1 MSDTIVKRP
10 YRSPQRA
17 AQAEATRQR
26 ILEAGLELFA
36 ERGYPA
42 TSVTQNAA
50 AAGVSPE
57 TIYASVGSKRGIID
71 ALLAQID
78 TEAVEGRLVALV
90 RERGGTPEA
99 ALGVAAELSATFWAR
114 HGTLVRVL
122 RNGVADPEIG
132 EAWVAR
138 QAARRGLLYRLMA
151 RWPAGVLRDGVDL
164 EQAADIAWAMTSD
177 ELYGLF
183 VELRGWSFEAFVAWE
198 REALVRELLAETGTP
213 PRQPRPRP
221 ARPAP

>member
-10 YRSPQRA
+10 YRSPLRA

-26 ILEAGLELFA
+26 ILEAGLGLFA

-42 TSVTQNAA
+42 TSVTQIAA

-78 TEAVEGRLVALV
+78 TEGVEDRAAALV
-90 RERGGTPEA
+90 GERGGTPEA
-99 ALGVAAELSATFWAR
+99 TLGVVAELSATFWSR
-114 HGTLVRVL
+114 HGTLVGVL
-122 RNGVADPEIG
+122 RNGLGDPEIG
-132 EAWVAR
+132 EAWMAR
-138 QAARRGLLYRLMA
+138 QAARRGLLHRLIS
-151 RWPAGVLRDGVDL
+151 RWPAGALRDGIDL
-164 EQAADIAWAMTSD
+164 ERAADIAWALTSD

-183 VELRGWSFEAFVAWE
+183 VDLRGWSFDAFVAWE
-198 REALVRELLAETGTP
+198 REALIRELL
-213 PRQPRPRP
+213 P
-221 ARPAP
+221 AASGRSRGR

>member
-1 MSDTIVKRP
+1 MSETIVKRP
-10 YRSPQRA
+10 YRSPLRE

-26 ILEAGLELFA
+26 ILDAGLALFA

-42 TSVTQNAA
+42 TSVTQIAA

-78 TEAVEGRLVALV
+78 TEAVEGRVAALIV
-90 RERGGTPEA
+90 ERGGTPEA
-99 ALGVAAELSATFWAR
+99 TLGVVAELSATFWAR

-122 RNGVADPEIG
+122 RNGLGDPEIG
-132 EAWVAR
+132 EAWAGR
-138 QAARRGLLYRLMA
+138 QAARRGLLHRLMS
-151 RWPAGVLRDGVDL
+151 RWPPGALRDGVDL
-164 EQAADIAWAMTSD
+164 ERAADIAWALTSD

-183 VELRGWSFEAFVAWE
+183 VDLRGWTFDTFVVWE
-198 REALVRELLAETGTP
+198 REILTREILATQSSRRG
-213 PRQPRPRP
+213 
-221 ARPAP
+221 A

>member
-10 YRSPQRA
+10 YRSPLRA

-26 ILEAGLELFA
+26 ILDAGLELFA

-42 TSVTQNAA
+42 TSVTQIAA

-78 TEAVEGRLVALV
+78 TEAVEERVVALV
-90 RERGGTPEA
+90 TERGGTPEA

-114 HGTLVRVL
+114 HGTLV
-122 RNGVADPEIG
+122 
-132 EAWVAR
+132 AR
-138 QAARRGLLYRLMA
+138 PAQRAGGPGDRRGL
-151 RWPAGVLRDGVDL
+151 G
-164 EQAADIAWAMTSD
+164 
-177 ELYGLF
+177 
-183 VELRGWSFEAFVAWE
+183 
-198 REALVRELLAETGTP
+198 
-213 PRQPRPRP
+213 RPSGGP
-221 ARPAP
+221 ARTAAPADGTLAGGRIP